1 MSSSPKPCVVLF
13 VEDVQHMSDFYATVA
28 AMSVEHDAADHVVL
42 ESHGVQ
48 LVIHGIPVHLRE
60 PRADPTIV
68 VVREDSYFKV
78 CLPVHS
84 IATARE
90 RAAAL
95 GGRIAPVAHE
105 WEARG
110 FRACDGNDPE
120 GNVLQVREA
129 AD

>member
-1 MSSSPKPCVVLF
+1 MRSSPMPSVVLF
-13 VEDVQHMSDFYATVA
+13 VDDVRRMAGFYQTVA
-28 AMSVEHDAADHVVL
+28 AMSVEHAADDHAVL
-42 ESHGVQ
+42 ESHGMQ
-48 LVIHGIPVHLRE
+48 LVIHGIPIHLRE
-60 PRADPTIV
+60 PRAETSEV
-68 VVREDSYFKV
+68 EVREDSYFKV
-78 CLPVHS
+78 CLPVDS

-95 GGRIAPVAHE
+95 GGRIAPVAKE
-105 WEARG
+105 WAARG